1 MGIGYGGFGIMFFLA
16 VVFVAGAFFVI
27 AREGISAWNK
37 NNNSPRFTVTAQ
49 IVSKRKSVS
58 QHKHPNAGDITG
70 AHGFSITYD
79 VYYYLTFQIENG
91 EQMEFSVT
99 SLEYERL
106 NQGDTGK
113 LTFQGTRYLSYD
125 LT

>member
-27 AREGISAWNK
+27 ARESISTWNK

-58 QHKHPNAGDITG
+58 QHNHPNAGDITG
-70 AHGFSITYD
+70 AHGFSIAYD

-99 SLEYERL
+99 SSEYERL